1 MTKPAIHRDTV
12 SGEALLI
19 LQNLRENGRL
29 GRSNKLADVK
39 AALEPSVSLEFDNY
53 FFFLRKFHYI
63 AMDREAQLKLTEQGE
78 RVVEGDLQDRFAS
91 EVDDFFADQLL
102 PAEDATHIGR
112 PLDEDE
118 PMSVPPPP
126 PELLLDEAEV
136 DASSAQ
142 AQGGPPPVPPSRTH
156 RVAMP
161 ALDLSQAATQMQPA
175 QPAAIAT
182 PQPQPASRQEG
193 PAEGRRETFIG
204 LPPTPAPVPQPIVVT
219 APVPSASQPLI
230 ITPPLSAAPAPMPPP
245 ATTPAPAAPVPN
257 AAAAAAAKGA
267 SDLDLR
273 YQKFDPIGTGPLG
286 TVFKGRYNALGLDIC
301 IKELKDIFGYFS
313 FLQRGEVLKRLK
325 KELCAQAQV
334 RHPGVV
340 QILDQNVDS
349 ARPYFVVELM
359 RGSLKERLEAA
370 GGKGI
375 EVPHAL
381 RTFLQLAYGLRA
393 AHAAGLTH
401 HNIKPE
407 NVLFDAYGNAKLAD
421 FGMSRVVEV
430 DATKGMPQ
438 VFVGTGGMVYMAPEL
453 MNRGAKEPGPSAD
466 VYGLGILLYEMF
478 TGQIPGRR
486 SPLPSEVNPEAPS
499 GLDQLFDKAT
509 QDKREQRYP
518 DVDAMLEDF
527 YKAFPEREYL
537 DRGSLIVSSDPT
549 QE

>member
-1 MTKPAIHRDTV
+1 
-12 SGEALLI
+12 
-19 LQNLRENGRL
+19 
-29 GRSNKLADVK
+29 
-39 AALEPSVSLEFDNY
+39 
-53 FFFLRKFHYI
+53 
-63 AMDREAQLKLTEQGE
+63 
-78 RVVEGDLQDRFAS
+78 
-91 EVDDFFADQLL
+91 
-102 PAEDATHIGR
+102 
-112 PLDEDE
+112 
-118 PMSVPPPP
+118 
-126 PELLLDEAEV
+126 
-136 DASSAQ
+136 
-142 AQGGPPPVPPSRTH
+142 
-156 RVAMP
+156 
-161 ALDLSQAATQMQPA
+161 
-175 QPAAIAT
+175 
-182 PQPQPASRQEG
+182 PAS
-193 PAEGRRETFIG
+193 
-204 LPPTPAPVPQPIVVT
+204 
-219 APVPSASQPLI
+219 
-230 ITPPLSAAPAPMPPP
+230 
-245 ATTPAPAAPVPN
+245 TPAPAAPVPHA
-257 AAAAAAAKGA
+257 AAAAAAAKGT

-359 RGSLKERLEAA
+359 RGSLKEKLEAA

-375 EVPHAL
+375 DVQHAL
-381 RTFLQLAYGLRA
+381 RTFLQLAYGLKA

-407 NVLFDAYGNAKLAD
+407 NVLFDAYGNAKLSD

-453 MNRGAKEPGPSAD
+453 MNKGVQEAGPAAD
-466 VYGLGILLYEMF
+466 VYALGILLYEMF

-509 QDKREQRYP
+509 QDRREQRYP
-518 DVDAMLEDF
+518 DVDAMLADF

-537 DRGSLIVSSDPT
+537 DRGSLVLSSDP